1 MLFQSATLENT
12 EIIFCRQSPSRLLV
26 WYVCNRTLVTTVL
39 QCVYHVMES
48 LYCSCYKSYIWKSK
62 KKKITT
68 VHLASHFCQR
78 HGALCFCSMQG
89 RICSRTKI
97 LSFYGDWSFH
107 LTPKTGPVITCLWLV
122 IFIEQKKGK
131 FHPWSSQ
138 EENKLVCQL
147 WGNADAG

>member
-62 KKKITT
+62 KKKSQLCTSHHIS
-68 VHLASHFCQR
+68 VKGMVPCASV
-78 HGALCFCSMQG
+78 LCRDVSAAEL
-89 RICSRTKI
+89 R
-97 LSFYGDWSFH
+97 Y
-107 LTPKTGPVITCLWLV
+107 
-122 IFIEQKKGK
+122 
-131 FHPWSSQ
+131 
-138 EENKLVCQL
+138 
-147 WGNADAG
+147 

>member
-62 KKKITT
+62 KKNHNCAPRIT
-68 VHLASHFCQR
+68 F
-78 HGALCFCSMQG
+78 
-89 RICSRTKI
+89 
-97 LSFYGDWSFH
+97 LSKAWCPVLLFY
-107 LTPKTGPVITCLWLV
+107 
-122 IFIEQKKGK
+122 
-131 FHPWSSQ
+131 
-138 EENKLVCQL
+138 
-147 WGNADAG
+147 AGTYLQQN